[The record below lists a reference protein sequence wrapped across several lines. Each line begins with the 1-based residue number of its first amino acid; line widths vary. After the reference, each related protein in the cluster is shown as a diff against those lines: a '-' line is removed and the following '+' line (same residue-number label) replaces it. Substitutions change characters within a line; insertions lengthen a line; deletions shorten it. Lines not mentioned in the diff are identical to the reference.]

1 LIKVGEE
8 TANLEKSMDN
18 IIELYQEEL
27 DNSIK
32 NFSKAIEP
40 VILVFVGAIVMLIAL
55 GVFGLIFQVMD
66 SAGV

>member
-1 LIKVGEE
+1 
-8 TANLEKSMDN
+8 MDN